1 MAPEADKPTEYER
14 FEQLSKRLL
23 SVPKKEIDQK
33 EKERKPRRRR
43 PKEPDSK

>member
-1 MAPEADKPTEYER
+1 MTMAEPKKPLEFQR
-14 FEQLSKRLL
+14 FEELAKRLL

-43 PKEPDSK
+43 PKEPDS